1 MNIKE
6 LRAKRADLAKQAR
19 KILTDAGENFTAE
32 HDAQTASIYS
42 EIELID
48 ARIEK
53 EDKLLAIEAGVD
65 SPEARGRKVS
75 EITGKTADEET
86 ANEVRAAAIFAKWA
100 RSGDRALNAEDIEF
114 IRTRPNATMSTTT
127 NSEGGYTVPRRMAT
141 ALIERL
147 KAFGGV
153 RAVASQMSTD
163 GGNPMDYP
171 TVDETS
177 QTGELVA
184 ENATATDQDIAFG
197 TKAIGAFRYSSK
209 VVTVPIELLADSAFD
224 LEAFINKALTTRLG
238 RITNTHFTTGTGSGQ
253 PEGIVTAASQ
263 GKVAAVGNTTTI
275 SYDDFV
281 DINHALDPAYRAN
294 AGYMF
299 HDDVLKIAK
308 KLKDT
313 TGRPLWRPGMSG
325 NDPDNI
331 NGLPYTINQGMATPA
346 ANAKS
351 ILCGD
356 FSTYMIRDAL
366 DVMLMRFADSAY
378 MKKGQIGFLAFMRTD
393 GKLLSVSG
401 DTVKFFQQSAT

>member
-1 MNIKE
+1 MTIKE

-19 KILTDAGENFTAE
+19 KIMDDAGDNFTADDGAKT
-32 HDAQTASIYS
+32 DAIYA
-42 EIELID
+42 EIEKID
-48 ARIEK
+48 ARLTVEQRQIE
-53 EDKLLAIEAGVD
+53 IEAGLD
-65 SPEARGRKVS
+65 TPETRGRKAS
-75 EITGKTADEET
+75 EITGKSTDEEA
-86 ANEVRAAAIFAKWA
+86 ANEHRASAIFAKWA
-100 RSGDRALNAEDIEF
+100 RGGDRAVSAEDITF
-114 IRTRPNATMSTTT
+114 LRSRPNATMSTTT

-153 RAVASQMSTD
+153 RSVASQMSTD

-184 ENATATDQDIAFG
+184 ENATATDQDVSFG

-209 VVTVPIELLADSAFD
+209 VVTVPIELLADSQFD

-238 RITNTHFTTGTGSGQ
+238 RITNTHYTTGTGSGQ
-253 PEGIVTAASQ
+253 PEGIVTAASS

-281 DINHALDPAYRAN
+281 DIYHALDPAYRSG

-299 HDDVLKIAK
+299 HDDVLKIVK

-325 NDPDNI
+325 ADPDNV
-331 NGLPYTINQGMATPA
+331 NNLPFTVNQGMATPA

-356 FSTYMIRDAL
+356 FSTYMIRDSL
-366 DVMLMRFADSAY
+366 DVMLLRFADSAY

-401 DTVKFFQQSAT
+401 DTVKYFQQSAT